1 MIEKKSVVSCCLS
14 ILSLSLQKQAK
25 DALKILGCGSA
36 LFLGYLTASGDEQ
49 FYASSLMPVLQRFV
63 GTETAHVMAVRV
75 IGLGLV
81 PYNNYKDP
89 ASLVS
94 VLNICDKL
102 QYGSFSQIDDAF
114 P

>member
-1 MIEKKSVVSCCLS
+1 MIEKSVVSCCLS
-14 ILSLSLQKQAK
+14 ILSWSLQKQAK
-25 DALKILGCGSA
+25 DTLKIIGCGSA
-36 LFLGYLTASGDEQ
+36 LFLGYLTASGDER

-63 GTETAHVMAVRV
+63 GAETAHIIAVRA

-94 VLNICDKL
+94 VLKICDKL
-102 QYGSFSQIDDAF
+102 LYGSVSQIDDTF